1 MAIIDSTNI
10 YGLGLGFVSCMI
22 ITLISNQLHR
32 SKLIYPKNVLEA
44 NNDYYY
50 WRYRNFLISF
60 IHASLTGFGSLVCT
74 MAHPILLF
82 DVLNSYNE
90 FGYLLTSFS
99 FGYFIYDTIEMLTH
113 SSYKGTRELVFHHI
127 LILACFSNTIIC
139 KRFIG
144 YNMIALLIEV
154 SNVFLHFRQLLLL
167 SNHPKTTSLYF
178 WNSLANIRKLIT
190 LLLLL

>member
-1 MAIIDSTNI
+1 MAVIDSTNI
-10 YGLGLGFVSCMI
+10 YGLALGLVSAVV
-22 ITLISNQLHR
+22 ITQISNQLHR

-60 IHASLTGFGSLVCT
+60 VHASLTGFGSLLCT
-74 MAHPILLF
+74 VTMPILLL
-82 DVLNSYNE
+82 DVLDTYNE

-99 FGYFIYDTIEMLTH
+99 FGYFIYDTMEMLTH

-139 KRFIG
+139 KRFVG
-144 YNMIALLIEV
+144 YNMVALLIEV

-167 SNHPKTTSLYF
+167 SNHPKTTALYY
-178 WNSLANIRKLIT
+178 WNSLANIRKLIIP
-190 LLLLL
+190 LLW